1 MVFNVILEMNKK
13 YKRHQ
18 GFLMPFIGFIYL
30 LLFLHKLHGSDLA
43 IAIVDYCGIDARLQ

>member
-30 LLFLHKLHGSDLA
+30 LLFLHKLHGSGLA
-43 IAIVDYCGIDARLQ
+43 VAIVDYCGIDARLQ